1 MKLILASGSP
11 RRSEILKNAG
21 YEFVVKPTSADES
34 LPGGILPEDAVKLLS
49 ERKADAAEIECSDVV
64 LSADTV
70 VALGDRILGK
80 PSDKTEA
87 FSMLRSLS
95 GKTHSVYTG
104 VTIKSAEKKRVF
116 AVKTD
121 VLFYPLTD
129 DEINAYIATG
139 EPFDKAGAY
148 GIQGRAAVFV
158 EKSTVIIT
166 AWWACRFQD
175 AQESCATSALCR
187 ACDFKQTI
195 TTAVRKIGNPKR
207 ETAVFIAKNSRAMFF
222 HRTGALLLYC
232 FIRRCVIE
240 TAAECCFRLEERKWP
255 SLSRRSIL
263 RS

>member
-49 ERKADAAEIECSDVV
+49 ERKADAAKIECSDVV

-70 VALGDRILGK
+70 VALEDKILGK
-80 PSDKTEA
+80 PSDKAEA

-187 ACDFKQTI
+187 ACDFKQTT

-207 ETAVFIAKNSRAMFF
+207 ETAVFIAKSSPCDVFSPYGSFAFILF
-222 HRTGALLLYC
+222 YSALC
-232 FIRRCVIE
+232 D
-240 TAAECCFRLEERKWP
+240 
-255 SLSRRSIL
+255 
-263 RS
+263 